1 MAKYIVSFEEEPL
14 VIVANRADAEEYILS
29 LAEADAYDCFCDE
42 TLSKD
47 GITAEEYVEETLEA
61 AKRHRWKNYK
71 TFYGF
76 CLECSCYHYETLVP
90 ELE

>member
-1 MAKYIVSFEEEPL
+1 MAKYIVSYEDDPL

-29 LAEADAYDCFCDE
+29 LAEENAYEFFCDE
-42 TLSKD
+42 TLSKN
-47 GITAEEYVEETLEA
+47 GITVEEYVEEIFEA
-61 AKRHRWKNYK
+61 AGKYRWNKYK

-76 CLECSCYHYETLVP
+76 CLECGCDYYATLTP